1 MSNTDNNQ
9 PDRKRGNI
17 EKQFT
22 KTAYDPIDTRHQ
34 GAIHVPVYQNSL
46 FAFETYEA
54 FSDAVKQP
62 MHNHVY
68 SRGNNPTVE
77 YLENKLADLEAA
89 EAAKCFASG
98 MGAITAAIMSF
109 VAQGDHIVCVDQAYG
124 PTKEFL
130 SVYLSRFGVETT
142 FVDGRLLENIREAVK
157 PNTKL
162 IYLESPTT
170 MFFELQNL
178 RECAEYAR
186 SIGIHTMIDNTWATP
201 IYQNP
206 LAHGVDLVVH
216 SITKYIAGHSDC
228 VGGVVLGSRELVDRI
243 GNNEYMLFGA
253 IMTPQAAALISKGL
267 RTLPL
272 RMQRHET
279 SGLTVAEHVRTLPF
293 VHRVNHPGL
302 PNHPQHE
309 LAASQMSGY
318 SSLFSFIT
326 QVPIETMKAWA
337 DKLKYFKIGV
347 SWGGFESL
355 VTVNPAGKQQE
366 DGSLVRLYI
375 GLESPQDLMADIDQA
390 SESLSLL

>member
-1 MSNTDNNQ
+1 
-9 PDRKRGNI
+9 
-17 EKQFT
+17 
-22 KTAYDPIDTRHQ
+22 
-34 GAIHVPVYQNSL
+34 
-46 FAFETYEA
+46 
-54 FSDAVKQP
+54 
-62 MHNHVY
+62 
-68 SRGNNPTVE
+68 
-77 YLENKLADLEAA
+77 
-89 EAAKCFASG
+89 

-170 MFFELQNL
+170 MCFELQNL
-178 RECAEYAR
+178 RECAEYAH

-206 LAHGVDLVVH
+206 LAHGIDLVVH

-267 RTLPL
+267 RTSPL

-318 SSLFSFIT
+318 SRL
-326 QVPIETMKAWA
+326 VLLHYEGA
-337 DKLKYFKIGV
+337 DRDD
-347 SWGGFESL
+347 ESL
-355 VTVNPAGKQQE
+355 GGQAEVFQNRRQLGRVRKPRHRQSGRQAAGRRQSRQVVYRTRKPAGSHGGYRPGVGIALPAVNK
-366 DGSLVRLYI
+366 RI
-375 GLESPQDLMADIDQA
+375 
-390 SESLSLL
+390 